1 MVSKEQALDQFW
13 SGFGLDAYDETA
25 VPDGTK
31 TPYITYNVV
40 TDSLGSPVAMSAS
53 LWYRSTSWAAITEK
67 AKEIAAYI
75 GRDGRRIRYDG
86 GVLWVKRGTPFA
98 QRMSDEDDT
107 IRRIYINIEA
117 EYISAD

>member
-1 MVSKEQALDQFW
+1 MDKEQALHSFW
-13 SGFGLDAYDETA
+13 SSFAISAYDENTVKETA
-25 VPDGTK
+25 TL
-31 TPYITYNVV
+31 PYITYNVV
-40 TDSLGSPVAMSAS
+40 TDSFGSAVAMSAS

-67 AKEIAAYI
+67 ANEIAAYI
-75 GRDGRRIRYDG
+75 GRDGRRIAYDG

-107 IRRIYINIEA
+107 IRRMYINIEA